1 MCGVGLRARR
11 DSSVLGVCFP
21 ASAEGRGVVV
31 LFGSSLPHPPPPI
44 PSYPLKQSA
53 WLALDQL
60 LEFGVHTLAV
70 SLTAVV

>member
-1 MCGVGLRARR
+1 MGLRARS
-11 DSSVLGVCFP
+11 DSSVLGLCFP

-31 LFGSSLPHPPPPI
+31 LFGSSLPHPPPI